1 MIGGACRLDR
11 VMKKILTIIL
21 CALLVVVVG
30 VFLLVTI
37 PKRVNVTWTEAD
49 LTSYLAK
56 GKVNFNENRASV
68 EDILTGDFVA
78 VGVSVVNGTVTNAEA
93 SAIANAASKEA
104 GFLKDIR
111 IKFGDDGTVEASA
124 QIGDNIDILISRF
137 PEASKY
143 KTYID
148 MVKGKTVYVKTTL
161 ERVGNKKFEAMI
173 EQASI
178 GRIPLPVGQ
187 LNGYMEQV
195 GTEINATL
203 ARMSGFS
210 AEEFS
215 FDASGLNFKGSIP
228 SELRSTK

>member
-1 MIGGACRLDR
+1 
-11 VMKKILTIIL
+11 MKKILMIIL
-21 CALLVVVVG
+21 GAFVVVVVG
-30 VFLLVTI
+30 AFLM
-37 PKRVNVTWTEAD
+37 VNVPRTVNVEWTEAD

-56 GKVNFNENRASV
+56 GKVNFNEGRASV

-78 VGVSVVNGTVTNAEA
+78 VGASIVEGKVTNAEL

-104 GFLKDIR
+104 GFLKDIK

-137 PEASKY
+137 PEASQY

-148 MVKGKTVYVKTTL
+148 MVKGKSVYIKTTL
-161 ERVGNKKFEAMI
+161 ERVGNKKFEAVI
-173 EQASI
+173 ESASI

-187 LNGYMEQV
+187 LNSYMERV

-215 FDASGLNFKGSIP
+215 FDAAGLYYKGSIP
-228 SELRSTK
+228 REIRAAK

>member
-1 MIGGACRLDR
+1 LIGGICLRQAD
-11 VMKKILTIIL
+11 VKKTLIIIL
-21 CALLVVVVG
+21 CALLVVAAG
-30 VFLLVTI
+30 MFLLLTV
-37 PKRVNVTWTEAD
+37 PKRVNVKWTEAD

-56 GKVNFNENRASV
+56 AKVNFKEDRASV

-78 VGVSVVNGTVTNAEA
+78 VGVSKVEGTVTSAEI
-93 SAIANAASKEA
+93 SAIANAASKET

-111 IKFGDDGTVEASA
+111 IKFGDDGKVEASA
-124 QIGDNIDILISRF
+124 QIGDNLDILISRF

-148 MVKGKTVYVKTTL
+148 MAKGKTVYIKTSL
-161 ERVGNKKFEAMI
+161 ERVGNKKFEAVI

-178 GRIPLPVGQ
+178 GRIPLPVEQ
-187 LNGYMEQV
+187 LNSYMERV

-203 ARMSGFS
+203 ARMNGFS

-215 FDASGLNFKGSIP
+215 FDTSGLYYKGSIP
-228 SELRSTK
+228 SEIRAK

>member
-1 MIGGACRLDR
+1 
-11 VMKKILTIIL
+11 MKKILMVL
-21 CALLVVVVG
+21 LSALLVVVVG
-30 VFLLVTI
+30 VFLMVSM
-37 PKRVNVTWTEAD
+37 PKRVDVKWTEAD

-56 GKVNFNENRASV
+56 GKINFNDNRASV

-78 VGVSVVNGTVTNAEA
+78 VGSSIVEGTVTNAEA
-93 SAIANAASKEA
+93 CAIANAASKET

-111 IKFGDDGTVEASA
+111 IKFGDDGRVEASA
-124 QIGDNIDILISRF
+124 QIGDNIDLLISRF

-148 MVKGKTVYVKTTL
+148 MVKGKSIYIKTTL
-161 ERVGNKKFEAMI
+161 ERVDNKNFEAVI

-187 LNGYMEQV
+187 LNSYMERV
-195 GTEINATL
+195 GTEINAKL
-203 ARMSGFS
+203 ARMKGFS

-215 FDASGLNFKGSIP
+215 FDSAGLYFKGSIP
-228 SELRSTK
+228 SEIRAAK